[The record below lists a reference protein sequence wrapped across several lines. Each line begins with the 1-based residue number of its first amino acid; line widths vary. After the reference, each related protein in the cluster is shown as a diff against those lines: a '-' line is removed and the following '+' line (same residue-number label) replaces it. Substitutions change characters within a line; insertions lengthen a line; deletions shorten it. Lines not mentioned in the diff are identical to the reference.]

1 MKEPQRGDGHRNQR
15 KGITGQSMVL
25 HQEELQEILACDWI
39 SRRGFLALGCMTL
52 ASWSFPG
59 RAAAVRGTPPKTL
72 AFYNT
77 HTGESLETCYWRDGG
92 YRPGALADIDVI
104 LRDHRSGEV
113 KPIDR
118 GLLDLLFDLK
128 TSAGTTGP
136 FHVISGYR
144 SAVTNATLRKRS
156 RGVASRSLH
165 LVGKA
170 VDIRIPGLKTKALR
184 DAALKLRAGGVGY
197 YPGPAFVHVDVG
209 RVRRWGG

>member
-1 MKEPQRGDGHRNQR
+1 MSLHR
-15 KGITGQSMVL
+15 K
-25 HQEELQEILACDWI
+25 ELQEILTSDAGGRI

-52 ASWSFPG
+52 AAWSLPG
-59 RAAAVRGTPPKTL
+59 RSAAVKATPPKTL

-77 HTGESLETCYWRDGG
+77 HTGESLETCYWRDGS
-92 YRPGALADIDVI
+92 YVPGALADIDLI

-128 TSAGTTGP
+128 ASVGETEP

-144 SAVTNATLRKRS
+144 SPVTNATLRKRS

-170 VDIRIPGLKTKALR
+170 IDIRVPGLETKALN
-184 DAALKLRAGGVGY
+184 DAALKLRGGGVGY
-197 YPGPAFVHVDVG
+197 YPKPAFVHVDVG